1 MDEEKIAVVVVVV
14 VVVVEKG
21 DCIRAANVANAAGD
35 DAPFRHFLFA
45 LEWKW
50 KCWNADEAKNRGRP
64 DMLLLFIMM
73 MVMMMTTPIL
83 STKYGLEEEEDI
95 FMI

>member
-1 MDEEKIAVVVVVV
+1 MDEEEIAVVVVVV
-14 VVVVEKG
+14 VIVVEKD
-21 DCIRAANVANAAGD
+21 DCIRAANVANAAC
-35 DAPFRHFLFA
+35 DAPPFRHFLFA
-45 LEWKW
+45 REW

-64 DMLLLFIMM
+64 DMLLLFITM

-83 STKYGLEEEEDI
+83 STKHGLEEEEDI